1 MVITNAYINEK
12 HKFYNSTVQAISR
25 GGGYCATKFGVM
37 CAHFLDMGSPV
48 KTQVEN
54 GLSKLFD
61 FQGRTI
67 DTSKQAVFTL
77 NNSGLYISL

>member
-1 MVITNAYINEK
+1 MVGNNASKNKTNK
-12 HKFYNSTVQAISR
+12 LYNSTVQDISR

-54 GLSKLFD
+54 GMSKLFD
-61 FQGRTI
+61 FRGQTI
-67 DTSKQAVFTL
+67 DASV
-77 NNSGLYISL
+77 